1 MGQVGKFMTIPQEFY
16 DKWIEAANVVRPHQA
31 PPTKE
36 QMEDVLN
43 ILSPEQQR
51 LILEQFTT
59 NA

>member
-1 MGQVGKFMTIPQEFY
+1 MTIPQEFY